1 MPTTNYVELPSSVE
15 EALREVSRIKSVV
28 SEAVEDGVKSAVK
41 TLRQGRVAAEDA
53 IDDAR
58 RTVRQKPFQAVGV
71 VFGLGV
77 LVGGLLAWLGTRRG

>member
-1 MPTTNYVELPSSVE
+1 MPTNYVELPASVE

-58 RTVRQKPFQAVGV
+58 RTVRQRPFQAVGV
-71 VFGLGV
+71 VFGMGV
-77 LVGGLLAWLGTRRG
+77 LVGGLLAWIGTRRS